1 MFPWRYCVHD
11 KLGSRHIHVESDSL
25 EQTRAL
31 GARMA
36 AEVTPGTVFA
46 LEGDLG
52 CGKTEFVRGFVH
64 HLAPDAAVRS
74 PSFNLVNS
82 YPCALMPL
90 YHFDFYRLGDA
101 SELIE
106 IGFEDYLRANGVCL
120 IEWADMFIQ
129 ELPALQTIR
138 LVFTD
143 CGPTKRRIEI
153 IPPPSC

>member
-1 MFPWRYCVHD
+1 VHD
-11 KLGSRHIHVESDSL
+11 KLGSYPLRFESGAL
-25 EQTRAL
+25 EQTRSL

-36 AEVTPGTVFA
+36 EVVGGGTVLA
-46 LEGDLG
+46 LVGDLG
-52 CGKTEFVRGFVH
+52 CGKTEFVRGFVR

-82 YPCALMPL
+82 YACARMPL

-129 ELPALQTIR
+129 ELPPLQTIR
-138 LVFTD
+138 IDFTD
-143 CGPTKRRIEI
+143 CGPTQRLIEI
-153 IPPPSC
+153 TPPPAS